1 MDNKIQNYDW
11 GSRSAIH
18 DLFGF
23 ANDDHRPQAEVWMG
37 THPNGC
43 SSIEGSDVSL
53 SLADLIQHDQ
63 VAFLSEPT
71 AKQYGDLP
79 FLFKILSAERALS
92 IQVHPSKCD
101 AQTGFAREQQ
111 LGIPLDAAWRN
122 YKDANHKPE
131 LVYALTDYQA
141 MNGFR
146 PFEEILV
153 GFRQC
158 HIPELNTYLEQFEQ
172 NTNEAGLRRF
182 FVELLSMSDLR
193 KQNALDQLV
202 TYASLNQ
209 QQPTCQLII
218 ELAEQYP
225 NDVGLFAP
233 LLLNVITLKPG
244 EAMFLNA
251 RTPHAYIKG
260 TGLEIM
266 ANSDNVLRAGLT
278 SKHMDVEELVK
289 CTDFV
294 SKPVE
299 SLLTHAH
306 VVGCEHHFP
315 VPVKDFQFSILS
327 KPESQPMTM
336 SSAEI
341 LMAIDADL
349 TLVASNGETL
359 TLSKGQSAFIPA
371 YVKTY
376 TISSS
381 GRIARAFNG

>member
-1 MDNKIQNYDW
+1 
-11 GSRSAIH
+11 
-18 DLFGF
+18 
-23 ANDDHRPQAEVWMG
+23 
-37 THPNGC
+37 
-43 SSIEGSDVSL
+43 
-53 SLADLIQHDQ
+53 
-63 VAFLSEPT
+63 
-71 AKQYGDLP
+71 
-79 FLFKILSAERALS
+79 
-92 IQVHPSKCD
+92 
-101 AQTGFAREQQ
+101 AREQQ

-260 TGLEIM
+260 TG
-266 ANSDNVLRAGLT
+266 
-278 SKHMDVEELVK
+278 
-289 CTDFV
+289 
-294 SKPVE
+294 
-299 SLLTHAH
+299 
-306 VVGCEHHFP
+306 
-315 VPVKDFQFSILS
+315 
-327 KPESQPMTM
+327 
-336 SSAEI
+336 
-341 LMAIDADL
+341 
-349 TLVASNGETL
+349 
-359 TLSKGQSAFIPA
+359 
-371 YVKTY
+371 
-376 TISSS
+376 
-381 GRIARAFNG
+381 